1 MKSQSK
7 SIEHNPNTT
16 ETWYAVLN
24 SNGYI
29 TYISRSESDA
39 REIAE
44 IHDEVIPLV
53 RANVKSV

>member
-24 SNGYI
+24 SSGYI

-39 REIAE
+39 REIAGMY
-44 IHDEVIPLV
+44 DEVIPLV
-53 RANVKSV
+53 RGNIKSV